1 MNRRCVTCGKEF
13 ANDAVDSTY
22 HYPKNEKEA
31 QIWQKSMGTFDTAV
45 ESIEKC
51 CCVCIEHIPQFVERT
66 QKEASL
72 IKEQYKG
79 DNWIMPKIKRPSL
92 QVLLLSGASL
102 SPCFGISKS
111 GSNEQQ
117 DDGLDEEIFV
127 SESSY
132 KDCGIPLPDI
142 EATEATVLPMH
153 NENMANNNLRCGD
166 IDCLCN
172 CTDVLLLGRS
182 QNHPCKCEASP
193 QKPQTEN
200 FMEGSDVECQCQMH
214 LQMGGIIEQQQQ
226 RIFELESM
234 ICRQNEWYI
243 ALQQKMY
250 ELYADFGVIDQ
261 SESVNCNQNNHPYQE
276 QLVSASVKSEH
287 EITPNRKEFRCPS
300 NNMQP
305 EPSE

>member
-1 MNRRCVTCGKEF
+1 MNRRCIVCGKEF
-13 ANDAVDSTY
+13 ASDAVDSAY

-31 QIWQKSMGTFDTAV
+31 QIWQKSMGAIGTAV
-45 ESIEKC
+45 ESIEKS

-79 DNWIMPKIKRPSL
+79 DKLITPQLNRPSL
-92 QVLLLSGASL
+92 QVLLLSGATL
-102 SPCFGISKS
+102 SSCCDTSKS
-111 GSNEQQ
+111 GTNGQQ

-132 KDCGIPLPDI
+132 KDCGLPLPDT
-142 EATEATVLPMH
+142 EVTEATVLSMH
-153 NENMANNNLRCGD
+153 NENMAKNNLQCGD
-166 IDCLCN
+166 IGCLCN

-182 QNHPCKCEASP
+182 QKHPCKCEAFP

-200 FMEGSDVECQCQMH
+200 VMECSGVECECQMR
-214 LQMGGIIEQQQQ
+214 LQMGGIIKQQQQ
-226 RIFELESM
+226 RISELESM

-243 ALQQKMY
+243 TLQQKMN
-250 ELYADFGVIDQ
+250 ELYADFGLIDQ
-261 SESVNCNQNNHPYQE
+261 SESAKCSQNQHPYQE
-276 QLVSASVKSEH
+276 QLVSSRVKSEPVV
-287 EITPNRKEFRCPS
+287 TSNRNGFGSPS
-300 NNMQP
+300 SHIQP